1 MATPKSAP
9 RGQPADADE
18 APREGL
24 FPMRIVTRLTGLNAD
39 TIRAWERR
47 HRAIAPPR
55 SDGNT
60 RLFTHE
66 DIERLTLLKEVVGL
80 GHPIGQ
86 VAQLATLALR
96 QMRDLERH
104 RRDGP
109 TADDGLD
116 TIRREYIE
124 AISRFDARR
133 GAELLNQAAA
143 HLPAREFTFRVAL
156 PILREVGERWSH
168 TAQVKRDRSLAALAS
183 PGCDAALATRSR
195 LEGGDGDPAS
205 RNSFGIAHEH
215 LASTQIRAVLV
226 TYLRHTLVDRGAPRV
241 VLTTPEGHR
250 HEHGILIAALLAQL
264 RGFEVVYLGVDLP
277 VDDIV
282 RATTRANALLVIL
295 GVAFPLTCQDGE
307 HLERLAAELPER
319 TELWLGHGPT
329 ETFAHPRI
337 RRITSFEQ
345 LELALAEKRG

>member
-1 MATPKSAP
+1 MAKPSPRRAP
-9 RGQPADADE
+9 TAPPEAESEPDE
-18 APREGL
+18 LPREGL

-55 SDGNT
+55 SGGNT

-66 DIERLTLLKEVVGL
+66 DIERLTVLKEVVGL

-96 QMRDLERH
+96 QMRDLERQ

-109 TADDGLD
+109 TGDDGLD
-116 TIRREYIE
+116 TVRREYVE
-124 AISRFDARR
+124 AISRFEARR

-156 PILREVGERWSH
+156 PILREVGERWTH
-168 TAQVKRDRSLAALAS
+168 TLRGRRDEAKAGEA
-183 PGCDAALATRSR
+183 
-195 LEGGDGDPAS
+195 DPAN
-205 RNSFGIAHEH
+205 RNAFGIAHEH
-215 LASTQIRAVLV
+215 LASSQLRAVLV
-226 TYLRHTLVDRGAPRV
+226 SYLRHTLVDRGAPRV

-277 VDDIV
+277 VDDVV
-282 RATTRANALLVIL
+282 RAATRANATLVIL
-295 GVAFPLTCQDGE
+295 GVASSLSPSDCG
-307 HLERLAAELPER
+307 HLDRLAKELPER
-319 TELWLGHGPT
+319 TELWLGHPPT

-337 RRITSFEQ
+337 RRVTSFEQ

>member
-1 MATPKSAP
+1 MAKPSPRRAP
-9 RGQPADADE
+9 AAQPTAEPEVEGA
-18 APREGL
+18 AREGL
-24 FPMRIVTRLTGLNAD
+24 FPMRIVARLTGLNAD

-47 HRAIAPPR
+47 HRAITPPR

-60 RLFTHE
+60 RLFAHE
-66 DIERLTLLKEVVGL
+66 DIERLTLLKEVVEL

-86 VAQLATLALR
+86 VARLATLALR
-96 QMRDLERH
+96 QMRDLERA

-116 TIRREYIE
+116 TVRREYLD
-124 AISRFDARR
+124 AISRFEARR
-133 GAELLNQAAA
+133 GNELLNQAAA

-168 TAQVKRDRSLAALAS
+168 TANVKRDRSQ
-183 PGCDAALATRSR
+183 
-195 LEGGDGDPAS
+195 GGEADPAG
-205 RNSFGIAHEH
+205 RPAFGIAHEH

-226 TYLRHTLVDRGAPRV
+226 SYLRHTLVDRGAPRV
-241 VLTTPEGHR
+241 VLTTLEGHR

-282 RATTRANALLVIL
+282 RAATRASAVLVIL
-295 GVAFPLTCQDGE
+295 GVASPLSAADGE
-307 HLERLAAELPER
+307 NLDRLVAALPER
-319 TELWLGHGPT
+319 AELWLGHSPS
-329 ETFAHPRI
+329 ETYAHPKV
-337 RRITSFEQ
+337 RRVTSFEQ

>member
-1 MATPKSAP
+1 MAKSSPRRAP
-9 RGQPADADE
+9 AGQPAAEPDDVT
-18 APREGL
+18 REGL
-24 FPMRIVTRLTGLNAD
+24 FPMRIVARLTGLNAD

-47 HRAIAPPR
+47 HGAIAPPR

-96 QMRDLERH
+96 QMRDLERT

-116 TIRREYIE
+116 TVRREYLD
-124 AISRFDARR
+124 AISRFEARR

-168 TAQVKRDRSLAALAS
+168 TTRARRVESERSEA
-183 PGCDAALATRSR
+183 
-195 LEGGDGDPAS
+195 DPAS
-205 RNSFGIAHEH
+205 RSSFGIAHEH

-226 TYLRHTLVDRGAPRV
+226 SYLRHTLVDRGAPRV
-241 VLTTPEGHR
+241 LLATPEGHR

-264 RGFEVVYLGVDLP
+264 RGFEVIYLGVDLP

-282 RATTRANALLVIL
+282 RAATRASAALVIL
-295 GVAFPLTCQDGE
+295 GVASELGPLDGE
-307 HLERLAAELPER
+307 HLDRLAAELPER
-319 TELWLGHGPT
+319 TELWLGHPPT
-329 ETFAHPRI
+329 EAFAHPRI
-337 RRITSFEQ
+337 RRMTSFEQ

>member
-1 MATPKSAP
+1 MAKPSLKRAP
-9 RGQPADADE
+9 AARPPAESDTDE
-18 APREGL
+18 LQREGL
-24 FPMRIVTRLTGLNAD
+24 FPMRIVARLTGRNAD

-66 DIERLTLLKEVVGL
+66 DIERLSLLKEVVEL

-96 QMRDLERH
+96 QMRDLERQ

-109 TADDGLD
+109 TAADGLD

-124 AISRFDARR
+124 AISRFEARR

-143 HLPAREFTFRVAL
+143 HLPARDFTFRVAL
-156 PILREVGERWSH
+156 PILREVGERWTH
-168 TAQVKRDRSLAALAS
+168 TTHARRDQ
-183 PGCDAALATRSR
+183 T
-195 LEGGDGDPAS
+195 
-205 RNSFGIAHEH
+205 FGIAHEH

-226 TYLRHTLVDRGAPRV
+226 SYLRHTLVDRGAPRV

-250 HEHGILIAALLAQL
+250 HEHGILVAALLAQL

-282 RATTRANALLVIL
+282 GAATRANAVLAIL
-295 GVAFPLTCQDGE
+295 GVASPLSPIDFGN
-307 HLERLAAELPER
+307 LDRLAAELPER
-319 TELWLGHGPT
+319 TELWLGHPPT

-337 RRITSFEQ
+337 RRVTSFEQ

>member
-1 MATPKSAP
+1 MAKTSPRRASAT
-9 RGQPADADE
+9 QPNAESEEEGA
-18 APREGL
+18 AREGL
-24 FPMRIVTRLTGLNAD
+24 FPMRIVARLTGLNAD

-55 SDGNT
+55 SEGNT

-96 QMRDLERH
+96 QMRDLERT

-109 TADDGLD
+109 TADEGLD
-116 TIRREYIE
+116 TVRREYLD
-124 AISRFDARR
+124 AISRFEARR

-168 TAQVKRDRSLAALAS
+168 TLRARRGDAQR
-183 PGCDAALATRSR
+183 GDA
-195 LEGGDGDPAS
+195 DPTS
-205 RNSFGIAHEH
+205 KGSFGIAHEH

-226 TYLRHTLVDRGAPRV
+226 SYLRHTLVDRGAPRI
-241 VLTTPEGHR
+241 LFATPEGHR
-250 HEHGILIAALLAQL
+250 HEHGILIASLLAQL
-264 RGFEVVYLGVDLP
+264 RGFEVIYLGVDLP

-282 RATTRANALLVIL
+282 RAATRASAVLVIL
-295 GVAFPLTCQDGE
+295 GVASDLSPFDGE
-307 HLERLAAELPER
+307 QLDRLAAELPER
-319 TELWLGHGPT
+319 MELWLGHPPSEAFT
-329 ETFAHPRI
+329 HPRI
-337 RRITSFEQ
+337 RRMTSFEQ